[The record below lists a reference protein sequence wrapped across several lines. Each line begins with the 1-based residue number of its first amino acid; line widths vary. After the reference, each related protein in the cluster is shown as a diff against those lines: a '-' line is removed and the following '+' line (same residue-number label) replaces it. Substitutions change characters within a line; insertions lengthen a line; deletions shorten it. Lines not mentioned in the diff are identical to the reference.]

1 MDIFEQ
7 AYPDF
12 QALFLYDNAT
22 THQKRAADALSALKM
37 PLHPKLWTPKTQ
49 PAKMRDARLPDG
61 SPQSLYWPDNHR
73 TMPGFFKG
81 MKKILQERH
90 LWTLG
95 LKAQCSPNFSSCD
108 GKVDCCAR
116 RILFNQQDFVDQKS
130 KLQEMI
136 EKRGHLCDFYPKFH
150 CELNFIEQYW
160 GAAKYAYRNVPRPP
174 TIAAMEQNVKTSL
187 DSVPLLQIKR

>member
-1 MDIFEQ
+1 
-7 AYPDF
+7 
-12 QALFLYDNAT
+12 
-22 THQKRAADALSALKM
+22 
-37 PLHPKLWTPKTQ
+37 
-49 PAKMRDARLPDG
+49 
-61 SPQSLYWPDNHR
+61 
-73 TMPGFFKG
+73 MPGFFKG

-95 LKAQCSPNFSSCD
+95 LKAQCSASFSSCD

-174 TIAAMEQNVKTSL
+174 TIVAMEQNVKASL
-187 DSVPLLQIKR
+187 DAVPLLQIKR